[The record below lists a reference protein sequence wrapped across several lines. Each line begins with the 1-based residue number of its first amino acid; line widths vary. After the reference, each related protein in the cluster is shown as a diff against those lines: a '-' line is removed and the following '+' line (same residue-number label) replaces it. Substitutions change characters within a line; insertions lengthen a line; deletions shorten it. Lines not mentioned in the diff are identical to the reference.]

1 MTDVAKSRIDEI
13 LARRQATDE
22 SHARSNR
29 VALLEHARMGRSVPQ
44 GTKERGV
51 VWVTPAE
58 IFARYGLD
66 EFGRPLPGAAD
77 APVTLEADAGRQ
89 E

>member
-1 MTDVAKSRIDEI
+1 VTDTAKSRIDAI

-22 SHARSNR
+22 SHARSTR
-29 VALLEHARMGRSVPQ
+29 IALLEHARMGRSVPQ
-44 GTKERGV
+44 GTADGGV
-51 VWVTPAE
+51 VWVTPTE

-66 EFGRPLPGAAD
+66 EFGRPNPAAP
-77 APVTLEADAGRQ
+77 ALEADAGRQ